1 MDCYSHDFYTWFG
14 LLQENVME
22 RTGVNFTDED
32 SVREDYERGEDVYD
46 VIDSICDEYA
56 DAFFRLELRP
66 DAAQHLAPAFQ
77 DRDAGCAGR
86 FPHETGGGG
95 GGFFC

>member
-1 MDCYSHDFYTWFG
+1 MDCDSHDFDTWFG
-14 LLQENVME
+14 VLQANVLD

-56 DAFFRLELRP
+56 D
-66 DAAQHLAPAFQ
+66 
-77 DRDAGCAGR
+77 
-86 FPHETGGGG
+86 
-95 GGFFC
+95 

>member
-56 DAFFRLELRP
+56 GIFGSATARPVIAGNFRR
-66 DAAQHLAPAFQ
+66 
-77 DRDAGCAGR
+77 RS
-86 FPHETGGGG
+86 
-95 GGFFC
+95 